1 MRHVKNM
8 KSYGVIGLGRFGSAL
23 AQTLAEAGEEVIVV
37 DNTEAKVRALRQFT
51 EHAYVTEDLNKETLE
66 EIGIQNCDTVIV
78 CIGEKIDTSILTTL
92 TVVGLGVPQVIA
104 KAISRDQGEVLEKI
118 GAEVVYPEH
127 DMALK
132 VAKRLLSHN
141 FLDFIT
147 LDNDIEITQVRVND
161 FLVGKSVLE
170 ANVRRH
176 FGLNIIAIEHHH
188 RTDIEILPDYRFCE
202 DDIVVVIGKKENI
215 KRFEETCS

>member
-1 MRHVKNM
+1 
-8 KSYGVIGLGRFGSAL
+8 
-23 AQTLAEAGEEVIVV
+23 
-37 DNTEAKVRALRQFT
+37 
-51 EHAYVTEDLNKETLE
+51 
-66 EIGIQNCDTVIV
+66 
-78 CIGEKIDTSILTTL
+78 
-92 TVVGLGVPQVIA
+92 
-104 KAISRDQGEVLEKI
+104 
-118 GAEVVYPEH
+118 
-127 DMALK
+127 MALK

-188 RTDIEILPDYRFCE
+188 RTDIEISPDYRFCE